1 MNGAINFTYTFSHG
15 IEWHWPIA
23 LYLLLAG
30 MSGGALVVSL
40 LIRFYKK
47 QSESTPL
54 FKAASLLSL
63 VTILLGMVCLV
74 GDLEKPLYFWKIL
87 INYNFK
93 SVMSI
98 GVAALCIY
106 IPLSFVMV
114 LYAFEREITE
124 SGIFERVGK
133 FDLPRRFECVMR
145 VLNAFRPLAYSLTLV
160 FAVAICAYT
169 GFLISVLVR
178 FPLLNTAVLPALF
191 VASGLSA
198 GIAGASIVAAFYFK
212 ADTHSGDIK
221 ILHAVEWPVLA
232 FEILLILM
240 IFVSLVI
247 GSDVQKAASVAF
259 YQGYYA
265 RMFWIGVVLIGFGV
279 PLALNF
285 GLGRFITHPKFSAF
299 YISAFASIFGVFMLR
314 MFILYAGQTYDI
326 LHI

>member
-1 MNGAINFTYTFSHG
+1 MDGAINFTYTFSNG

-40 LIRFYKK
+40 LIKFYKK
-47 QSESTPL
+47 QEGSTPL

-63 VTILLGMVCLV
+63 ITILLGMVCLV
-74 GDLEKPLYFWKIL
+74 ADLEKPLYFWKIL

-93 SVMSI
+93 SVMSV
-98 GVAALCIY
+98 GVAALCVY
-106 IPLSFVMV
+106 IPLSFVTA
-114 LYAFEREITE
+114 LYAFERELLGLGAFAGLI
-124 SGIFERVGK
+124 K
-133 FDLPRRFECVMR
+133 FVMKI
-145 VLNAFRPLAYSLTLV
+145 LNALKPVIYPLTLI

-191 VASGLSA
+191 IASGLSA
-198 GIAGASIVAAFYFK
+198 GIAGASIIAALCFK
-212 ADTHSGDIK
+212 ADTHGGDIK

-232 FEILLILM
+232 MEILLIGM
-240 IFVSLVI
+240 IFVSLII
-247 GSDVQKAASVAF
+247 GSDAQKAASVAF

-265 RMFWIGVVLIGFGV
+265 KMFWLGVVAAGFGV

-285 GLGRFITHPKFSAF
+285 ALGKFVAHSKFAF
-299 YISAFASIFGVFMLR
+299 YVSALASILGVFMLR

>member
-1 MNGAINFTYTFSHG
+1 MDGAINFTYTFSHG

-40 LIRFYKK
+40 LIKFYKK
-47 QSESTPL
+47 QEGSTPL

-63 VTILLGMVCLV
+63 ITILLGMVCLV
-74 GDLEKPLYFWKIL
+74 ADLEKPLYFWKIL

-93 SVMSI
+93 SVMSV
-98 GVAALCIY
+98 GVAALCVY
-106 IPLSFVMV
+106 IPLSFVTA
-114 LYAFEREITE
+114 LYAFERELLGLGTFTGLI
-124 SGIFERVGK
+124 K
-133 FDLPRRFECVMR
+133 FVMKI
-145 VLNAFRPLAYSLTLV
+145 LNALKLVIYPLTLI

-191 VASGLSA
+191 IASGLSA
-198 GIAGASIVAAFYFK
+198 GIAGASIIAAFCFK
-212 ADTHSGDIK
+212 ADTHGGDIK

-232 FEILLILM
+232 MEILLIGM
-240 IFVSLVI
+240 IFVSLII
-247 GSDVQKAASVAF
+247 GSDAQKAASVAF

-265 RMFWIGVVLIGFGV
+265 KMFWLGVVAAGFGV

-285 GLGRFITHPKFSAF
+285 ALGKFVAHSKFAF
-299 YISAFASIFGVFMLR
+299 YVSALASILGVFMLR